1 MKRILFFLSLA
12 VLFAGCGKDKINF
25 KESDLVGTWAHL
37 KSVNAYGDVSENLQV
52 TEVLKANHEC
62 TTYYSMTSD
71 AGTWELNGREIN
83 IGGAKST
90 IVSLDGRY
98 LTTKVVEKEGTYT
111 DTYVKVESLMVG
123 TWTVTWTLGGNAQY
137 ATFNAGG
144 TSSWQNAKNGE
155 SMGTPNWT
163 VGVNEYWS
171 RPTVV
176 YSGSNWDEYDTIL
189 AVEQDGDQLR
199 VIDFNGISG
208 IYARGHLTIQ

>member
-1 MKRILFFLSLA
+1 MKRILFFLSVA
-12 VLFAGCGKDKINF
+12 VLLAGCGKDKVSF

-62 TTYYSMTSD
+62 VTYYSMNHDT
-71 AGTWELNGREIN
+71 GTWELNGSELN

-90 IVSLDGRY
+90 IVSLTSKY

-111 DTYVKVESLMVG
+111 DTYVKMESLMVG
-123 TWTVTWTLGGNAQY
+123 TWTISWTLGTAQY
-137 ATFNAGG
+137 ASFNANG
-144 TSSWQNAKNGE
+144 TSSWQNAING
-155 SMGTPNWT
+155 SDMGTPNWT
-163 VGVNEYWS
+163 IGVNEVWS
-171 RPTVV
+171 RPTIT

-199 VIDFNGISG
+199 VMDFNGTSG